1 MPLTEAIKASLKR
14 GALVTAAN
22 WEVIIIQFVAE
33 SSFKALLVVPVVGAA
48 FLVTLLVGSSV
59 EEIVSG
65 GLRQTLMLAIAA
77 LGEHQ
82 VALFS
87 FIVGVAIVVVG
98 GSVMTFVI
106 KAGTVSV
113 LVDAERSAPVVERPP
128 LRVDTVRQAE
138 LFTLERFAEG
148 SERFRRRFIRLGFVL
163 LGIYGLTGA
172 VYLMAVV
179 AAYRWAGAM
188 GAAWVGTAL
197 TALTSTVLVVWI
209 TLVNLLYLV
218 VQIMVVGRDTSVAR
232 AVAALA
238 GVISAER
245 RLVGGV
251 FLVVLVLV
259 LLATVASILATAALG
274 FIGFVPIVGLAMMP
288 LQLVAWLGRGLLF
301 QFLGLAALTTY
312 ARVLRG
318 AHSTEPGISGSPVLG
333 QVS

>member
-22 WEVIIIQFVAE
+22 WEVVVIQFVAE

-59 EEIVSG
+59 EEVIAG

-77 LGEHQ
+77 LREHQ
-82 VALFS
+82 FALFS
-87 FIVGVAIVVVG
+87 YIAGVAVVVAG

-106 KAGTVSV
+106 KAGTVAV
-113 LVDAERSAPVVERPP
+113 LVDAERLAPLVERPP
-128 LRVDTVRQAE
+128 LRVETVRQAE
-138 LFTLERFAEG
+138 TFTLERFADG
-148 SERFRRRFIRLGFVL
+148 SERFRQRFIGLGIVL
-163 LGIYGLTGA
+163 LGIYGLTAA

-179 AAYRWAGAM
+179 AAYRWAEAVGL
-188 GAAWVGTAL
+188 AWAGTAL
-197 TALTSTVLVVWI
+197 AALTSTALVVWI
-209 TLVNLLYLV
+209 TIVNLLYLV
-218 VQIMVVGRDTSVAR
+218 VQIMVVARDTSVAR
-232 AVAALA
+232 AAAALP
-238 GVISAER
+238 GVISSER

-274 FIGFVPIVGLAMMP
+274 FIGFVPIVGLAMLP

-301 QFLGLAALTTY
+301 EFLGLAALTTY

-318 AHSTEPGISGSPVLG
+318 AHSTEPGISGSPALG
-333 QVS
+333 QLS